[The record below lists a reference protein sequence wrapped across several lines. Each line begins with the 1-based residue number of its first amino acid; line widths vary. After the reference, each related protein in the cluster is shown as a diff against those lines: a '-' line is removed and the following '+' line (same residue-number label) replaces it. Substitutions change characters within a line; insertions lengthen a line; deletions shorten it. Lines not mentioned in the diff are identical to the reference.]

1 MEQWARMK
9 SFTLAAFLLSIASC
23 STAPTLRLDPG
34 LVRPWSQDA
43 WRDEPYRHPYL
54 AVFKKGDL
62 VLTYLATAH
71 ENQASSPTI
80 RLLDQTF
87 ANGSFQAVMIEG
99 LPFDSSRSEYEA
111 YLRHVVRTSTG
122 GFFQGGEDAAA
133 AILAH
138 SKGIPFYGGEPTDPE
153 VLRDVLA
160 RGYTARD
167 LVGLYAVRMI
177 PVWAGKGRL
186 KDSSLG
192 KLAEDALGL
201 SCRNYRL
208 TPAECPSFDEVK
220 RWYRAKNGKDFGE
233 SFDQEELTPYPGG
246 TYFTQR
252 LTAAITDVRNKAAV
266 RHAEELLRKHRRLL
280 VVYGGS
286 HLFMQSKA
294 FEKALG
300 APVYSQ

>member
-122 GFFQGGEDAAA
+122 GFFPTSVEKNADFQKAAA
-133 AILAH
+133 KCDSILQKAIRR
-138 SKGIPFYGGEPTDPE
+138 
-153 VLRDVLA
+153 V
-160 RGYTARD
+160 
-167 LVGLYAVRMI
+167 
-177 PVWAGKGRL
+177 
-186 KDSSLG
+186 
-192 KLAEDALGL
+192 
-201 SCRNYRL
+201 N
-208 TPAECPSFDEVK
+208 
-220 RWYRAKNGKDFGE
+220 
-233 SFDQEELTPYPGG
+233 PGG
-246 TYFTQR
+246 PNQPATT
-252 LTAAITDVRNKAAV
+252 TT
-266 RHAEELLRKHRRLL
+266 
-280 VVYGGS
+280 S
-286 HLFMQSKA
+286 S
-294 FEKALG
+294 
-300 APVYSQ
+300 SSST